1 MAEDSQ
7 NAKWTMDKGTTTMV
21 IAEVVGTGIL
31 LFIGC
36 MGSLGTMGPA
46 PPPPLQ
52 SSMAFGMTVNLLIMM
67 LGHVSGAH
75 LNPAVTIGAVIIGL
89 KSIPTGALYIVGQ
102 FVGATIGY
110 KALMIVT
117 PPELFNDG
125 YSNSSVGHCVTVV
138 HPGINTA
145 QAILIEVLCTSFIL
159 CAACA
164 TWDSRCAHT
173 TDSTAIRFGF
183 SVVGI
188 SLAASPYTGCSMN
201 PARTFGP
208 AFWNGN
214 WTNQWIY
221 WFGPTVGA
229 LLGTYAYQMLFALK
243 ETDGANEHEFI
254 EMKAIKASP
263 NADDYLRSSKDDVNS
278 RLKNGSPR
286 SEKREHIHRKDDSA
300 A

>member
-1 MAEDSQ
+1 MEKDAQSKDSQ
-7 NAKWTMDKGTTTMV
+7 SSMWAMQKGTTTMF
-21 IAEVVGTGIL
+21 IAEVVGTGAL

-36 MGSLGTMGPA
+36 MGSLGAMGPT
-46 PPPPLQ
+46 PPPALQ

-67 LGHVSGAH
+67 LGHISGAH
-75 LNPAVTIGAVIIGL
+75 MNPAVTIGAVIVGV
-89 KSIPTGALYIVGQ
+89 KSIPTGIVYVIAQ
-102 FVGATIGY
+102 FIGATAGY
-110 KALMIVT
+110 GLLMMIT

-125 YSNSSVGHCVTVV
+125 YSNGSTGHCVTVI
-138 HPGINTA
+138 HPGVSIT
-145 QAILIEVLCTSFIL
+145 QAVLIEVLCTSLIL

-164 TWDSRCAHT
+164 TWDPRCAHT

-214 WTNQWIY
+214 WTNQWVY

-229 LLGTYAYQMLFALK
+229 LLGTYVYVLFFTEKIPDKPIDSL
-243 ETDGANEHEFI
+243 EFV
-254 EMKAIKASP
+254 EMKAVRTTSDYDDDINYTKLEKIKE
-263 NADDYLRSSKDDVNS
+263 
-278 RLKNGSPR
+278 
-286 SEKREHIHRKDDSA
+286 EKLEFVHDK
-300 A
+300 

>member
-1 MAEDSQ
+1 MENDTRSKDSQ
-7 NAKWTMDKGTTTMV
+7 SSMWSVQKGTTTMF
-21 IAEVVGTGIL
+21 IAEVLGTAIL

-36 MGSLGTMGPA
+36 MGSLGTMGPIL
-46 PPPPLQ
+46 PPPLQ
-52 SSMAFGMTVNLLIMM
+52 TSMAFGMTVNLLIMM
-67 LGHVSGAH
+67 LGHISGAH
-75 LNPAVTIGAVIIGL
+75 LNPAVTIGAVIFGI
-89 KSIPTGALYIVGQ
+89 KTIPTGILYAIAQ
-102 FVGATIGY
+102 FIGATIGY
-110 KALMIVT
+110 GLLMTIT

-138 HPGINTA
+138 HPGINTT
-145 QAILIEVLCTSFIL
+145 QAILIEILCTSFIL

-164 TWDSRCAHT
+164 TWDPRCAHT

-214 WTNQWIY
+214 WTDQWIY
-221 WFGPTVGA
+221 WFGPTAGA
-229 LLGTYAYQMLFALK
+229 FLGTYTYVYLFAEKKADVQDLQS
-243 ETDGANEHEFI
+243 HLRYI
-254 EMKAIKASP
+254 EMKSIK
-263 NADDYLRSSKDDVNS
+263 SSLQDINS
-278 RLKNGSPR
+278 KEERNVKEENLELVKA
-286 SEKREHIHRKDDSA
+286 EEA